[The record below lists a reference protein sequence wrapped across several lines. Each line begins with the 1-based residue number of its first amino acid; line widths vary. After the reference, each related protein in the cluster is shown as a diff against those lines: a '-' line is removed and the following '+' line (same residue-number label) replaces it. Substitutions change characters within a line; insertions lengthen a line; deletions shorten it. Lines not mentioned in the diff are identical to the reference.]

1 MGGSYGGGEFPEESD
16 PWVTGG
22 DERMSSGNEALS
34 RHLNAEV
41 VDTLEATCQKPSCS
55 GSSSRFRPLPFLLS
69 SAAAQVKGPV
79 IVSTDVAP
87 GKWKA
92 IRLRNLP
99 KEAVVAVRVRS
110 RGEVMVAFLD
120 TEDYRQFPAVTR
132 PLFSG
137 RVEKQFTL
145 SLKIPAAGDYFVV
158 LDNRLGGESRTVTV
172 TIRAAR
178 GKRKDETREKPTVL
192 LPDGNSILLL
202 APTIMS
208 R

>member
-1 MGGSYGGGEFPEESD
+1 MLK
-16 PWVTGG
+16 
-22 DERMSSGNEALS
+22 ALMLCKLLVALALLS
-34 RHLNAEV
+34 L
-41 VDTLEATCQKPSCS
+41 
-55 GSSSRFRPLPFLLS
+55 LLS
-69 SAAAQVKGPV
+69 SAAAQTKGPV
-79 IVSTDVAP
+79 IVSADVAP

-110 RGEVMVAFLD
+110 SGEVMIAFLD
-120 TEDYRQFPAVTR
+120 TEDYRHFPAVTR
-132 PLFSG
+132 LLFSG

-158 LDNRLGGESRTVTV
+158 LDNRLGSESRTVTV

-178 GKRKDETREKPTVL
+178 GKRKDETKEKPVVL
-192 LPDGNSILLL
+192 VPDGNRILIL
-202 APTIMS
+202 ASTIMS